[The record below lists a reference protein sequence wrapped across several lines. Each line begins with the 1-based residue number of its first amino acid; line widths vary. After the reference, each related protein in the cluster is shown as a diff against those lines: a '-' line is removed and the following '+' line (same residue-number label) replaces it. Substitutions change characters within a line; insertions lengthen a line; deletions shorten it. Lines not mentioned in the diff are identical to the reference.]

1 MTDYDF
7 DEADITETLGNP
19 AAPRMKKVPAKDCKP
34 QRVRKT
40 IFLQDHYLQKFDR
53 LTLAQ
58 KEKKGLSAP
67 ELIEKA
73 FELLLE
79 HYKK

>member
-1 MTDYDF
+1 MTNYNF
-7 DEADITETLGNP
+7 DEAEIDQPLGNLN
-19 AAPRMKKVPAKDCKP
+19 APRMKKVPAKDCKP

-40 IFLQDHYLQKFDR
+40 IYLQPTYIQRLDR
-53 LTLAQ
+53 LTLEQ
-58 KEKKGLSAP
+58 KEKKGLTGP

-73 FELLLE
+73 FDLLLE